1 MYGICTHGILSGQ
14 AIKRISESAVEA
26 MVVTN
31 TIPQAKK
38 VDECSKIKVWCC
50 HWDFV
55 IFPLTSSSD
64 H

>member
-14 AIKRISESAVEA
+14 AIRRIKESSIEA

-38 VDECSKIKVWCC
+38 VEECDKIKVRLFLSLLVGFLS
-50 HWDFV
+50 FV
-55 IFPLTSSSD
+55 FLR
-64 H
+64 